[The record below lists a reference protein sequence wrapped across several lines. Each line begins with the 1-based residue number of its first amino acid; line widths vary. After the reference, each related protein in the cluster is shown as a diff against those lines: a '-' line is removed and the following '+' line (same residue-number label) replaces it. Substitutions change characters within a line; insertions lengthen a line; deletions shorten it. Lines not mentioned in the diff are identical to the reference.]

1 MLNKRKYQFW
11 FDTGSQ
17 DLYGEETLAVV
28 ADHSRIIVDEL
39 NKGGVLPFEIVL
51 KPTLIDSGSIRR
63 LFNEAN
69 NDQNCAG
76 VITWMHTFSPGK

>member
-11 FDTGSQ
+11 FATGSQ

-39 NKGGVLPFEIVL
+39 NKGGVLPFEIV
-51 KPTLIDSGSIRR
+51 
-63 LFNEAN
+63 
-69 NDQNCAG
+69 
-76 VITWMHTFSPGK
+76 